1 VSPRSKVFQSRP
13 FKPEALIS
21 FTDIILES
29 PTDWNEVPIID
40 MPFVRSI
47 FWYPTTL
54 SDVTSAAL
62 AASVYLRGKDTLV
75 ASRPKGVCLQAALA
89 LIVYVEKN

>member
-1 VSPRSKVFQSRP
+1 
-13 FKPEALIS
+13 
-21 FTDIILES
+21 
-29 PTDWNEVPIID
+29 
-40 MPFVRSI
+40 M
-47 FWYPTTL
+47 YPTTL

-89 LIVYVEKN
+89 LIVLFRRITQRVAKPHEISCGFATLRGKLSIIYILVLTSYSSRQCQLPC